1 LTLEDSFEVAAA
13 PERVWALLNDIP
25 RVAGCI
31 PGAEITE
38 IVDARTYR
46 AKVSVKVGPI
56 SVTYRAT
63 IVADSLDDADY
74 IATLLISGEEL
85 KGRGGMNAR
94 VTSRLEPTAT
104 GTLVRLHTE
113 AQISGIVASVGG
125 RLIESVARKTV
136 AAFAA
141 KFATL
146 L

>member
-1 LTLEDSFEVAAA
+1 MTLEDSFEVDAP
-13 PERVWALLNDIP
+13 PERVWALLSDIP

-38 IVDARTYR
+38 VVDASTYR

-56 SVTYRAT
+56 SVNYRAT
-63 IVADSLDDADY
+63 IVVESLDEADY
-74 IATLLISGEEL
+74 IATLLVNGEEL
-85 KGRGGMNAR
+85 KGRGGMSAR

-104 GTLVRLHTE
+104 GTRARLHTE